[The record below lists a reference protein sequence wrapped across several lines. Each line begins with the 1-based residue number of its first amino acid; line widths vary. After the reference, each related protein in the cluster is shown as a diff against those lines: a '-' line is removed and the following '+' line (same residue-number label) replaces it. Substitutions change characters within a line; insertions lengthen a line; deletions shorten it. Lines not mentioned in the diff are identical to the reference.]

1 MKFVL
6 KYIYG
11 NKIISFLVSFSFL
24 ICITIIIISS
34 SLVET
39 ISNLENLQRE
49 YQNTP
54 YNVIIK
60 NEMRTHKWTRL

>member
-11 NKIISFLVSFSFL
+11 NKIKSFLVSFSFL

-49 YQNTP
+49 Y
-54 YNVIIK
+54 
-60 NEMRTHKWTRL
+60 

>member
-11 NKIISFLVSFSFL
+11 NKIKSFLVSFSFL

-60 NEMRTHKWTRL
+60 NG